1 MERFEPS
8 KEKERS
14 VVYIPATKKAAY
26 LDKQTFATI
35 MCMIP
40 PGKITTQEAICE
52 MWARRKEADFC
63 EIEGDGIMPFDKK
76 LFWTPADV
84 QRVDFITDL
93 KEYGKPDES
102 ILIPYWR
109 MISLRGMLIDCGRYF
124 DKETQKELLEREGHV
139 IEQPSPNKR
148 LYRVKNYKAA
158 LFDLDKLIINE

>member
-1 MERFEPS
+1 MERFEPGNG
-8 KEKERS
+8 KERS

-26 LDKQTFATI
+26 LDKQIFATI

-40 PGKITTQEAICE
+40 PGKLTTQEAICE
-52 MWARRKEADFC
+52 MWARRKGADFC
-63 EIEGDGIMPFDKK
+63 EIKSGGIMPFDKK

-93 KEYGKPDES
+93 KEYGRPDEG

-139 IEQPSPNKR
+139 IEQPNPNKR
-148 LYRVKNYKAA
+148 LCRVK
-158 LFDLDKLIINE
+158 KL

>member
-1 MERFEPS
+1 MERFEPGNG
-8 KEKERS
+8 KERS

-40 PGKITTQEAICE
+40 PGKLTTQEAICE
-52 MWARRKEADFC
+52 MWARRKGADFC
-63 EIEGDGIMPFDKK
+63 EIKSGGIMPFDKK

-93 KEYGKPDES
+93 KEYGRPDEG

-139 IEQPSPNKR
+139 IEQPNPNKR
-148 LYRVKNYKAA
+148 LCRVK
-158 LFDLDKLIINE
+158 KL

>member
-1 MERFEPS
+1 MERFEPGNG
-8 KEKERS
+8 KERS

-40 PGKITTQEAICE
+40 PGKLTTQEAICE
-52 MWARRKEADFC
+52 MWARRKGADFC
-63 EIEGDGIMPFDKK
+63 EIKSGGIMPFDKK

-93 KEYGKPDES
+93 KEYGKPDEG